1 MVSNLIDPVV
11 KNYLFHDSPLRSF
24 FGKVLLTLIV
34 AGLVVLAY
42 FGWADLFRAE
52 NPFKIFIWVPYTI
65 LGSTLG
71 YLVIAFLD
79 RERRV
84 RFFHFLTMFSVL
96 LVTAPCAAFF
106 NDISP
111 LKMWSVG
118 FFEEGFKILPVL
130 LLALFVPNL
139 IRSRKDGIVYG
150 ALAGMGFNI
159 IEIGLYI
166 AKALHTNTVLEA
178 LYQHSTR
185 LGVWGFGSH
194 IIWSAFVGMGI
205 GFAAE
210 STLRGW
216 PKWRRAVIF
225 YLLAAVAHSLY
236 DLGASAIGMMGVTFA
251 ETWWTGTRFGDAFVG
266 AGTIPGPLRD
276 GMKYGQ
282 YIWNLAFILV
292 LFINLRKSFAW
303 ENTLQNYELSAEDP
317 SVVTKTELNKLAG
330 ERLFFKRRYPE
341 FPKSVSEKIVLY
353 QNLLAMQKH
362 TAAQQGRAVEKVEP
376 VAALRRA
383 IQTFRSK

>member
-1 MVSNLIDPVV
+1 MVGNLIDPVV
-11 KNYLFHDSPLRSF
+11 KNYLLHDAPLRSF
-24 FGKVLLTLIV
+24 FGKVVLALIV
-34 AGLVVLAY
+34 AGLLVLAF
-42 FGWADLFRAE
+42 FGWGGLFREE
-52 NPFKIFIWVPYTI
+52 NPFQILIWVPYTI
-65 LGSTLG
+65 VGSAIG
-71 YLVIAFLD
+71 YFLIAFLD

-106 NDISP
+106 NDRSP
-111 LKMWSVG
+111 LKFWTVG

-130 LLALFVPNL
+130 LLAIFIPNL
-139 IRSRKDGIVYG
+139 IRSRKDGLVYG

-194 IIWSAFVGMGI
+194 IIWSAFVGLGI

-210 STLRGW
+210 STARGW

-225 YLLAAVAHSLY
+225 YLLAAIGHSLY
-236 DLGASAIGMMGVTFA
+236 DLGGSVVGMMGITFA
-251 ETWWTGTRFGDAFVG
+251 ETWWIGTRMEDAL
-266 AGTIPGPLRD
+266 ATMGTAPGPVRD
-276 GMKYGQ
+276 GLKYTH
-282 YIWNLAFILV
+282 YIWNIGFIIV
-292 LFINLRKSFAW
+292 LFINIRKSFAW
-303 ENTLQNYELSAEDP
+303 ENTLQTYELSSEEP
-317 SVVTKTELNKLAG
+317 SVITKDELRKVEG
-330 ERLFFKRRYPE
+330 ERLFFKRRYSG

-362 TAAQQGRAVEKVEP
+362 TAAQEGRSVEKVEA

-383 IQTFRSK
+383 IQTFRK